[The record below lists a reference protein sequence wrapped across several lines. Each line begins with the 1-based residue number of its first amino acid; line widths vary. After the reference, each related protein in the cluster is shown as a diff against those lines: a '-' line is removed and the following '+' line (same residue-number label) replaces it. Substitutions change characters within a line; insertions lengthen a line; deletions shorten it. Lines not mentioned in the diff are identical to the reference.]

1 MCVVRGE
8 EKQRAADG
16 WHREPN
22 ARGGSSADR
31 ANEARALSVWGRVR
45 VPASGWLPAGSF
57 PPLPSRVGP
66 RDARS
71 RPRTAADPARFGMF
85 QHLFLP
91 DCKELACALWQ
102 ASSLWVDKLLL
113 FVPRPPS
120 FGRGKPSAEAGG
132 TSPRASRRARWT
144 AARSSSEMRCVPL
157 EYARTRAQR
166 MAIFARRHPA
176 SIFLHVLLQAF
187 CACGVMRRRGS
198 RLGHGSAVSAIG
210 GGSDFQDESRP
221 SVAGCAP

>member
-1 MCVVRGE
+1 MDGTTNPTRGVAAAPTVRTKPGRCLSGDGCVCPRRVGC
-8 EKQRAADG
+8 QRAPSRPCRPA
-16 WHREPN
+16 
-22 ARGGSSADR
+22 
-31 ANEARALSVWGRVR
+31 WGRVTR
-45 VPASGWLPAGSF
+45 ALGQEQQQI
-57 PPLPSRVGP
+57 PPDLACFNTCF
-66 RDARS
+66 AR
-71 RPRTAADPARFGMF
+71 
-85 QHLFLP
+85 HL
-91 DCKELACALWQ
+91 CAKELACALWQ